1 MRKIIVHI
9 TGWLVF
15 AVYEQA
21 FVWFLNNKSGLSFS
35 YLYYYLCNIGLFYM
49 YIYIL
54 NKTSRGPRRR
64 RYTKRFISVLGAIVF
79 FLLLKSAGEYFFD
92 AAKTHINNPALFR
105 KYIILDLFRNIYFLG
120 LGTLYWSASSFSRLE
135 KEAAETTIQLG
146 NTRNALLQ
154 QRINPHLVFNALNFV
169 YYSVYKHS
177 EKAADIIYRLTEIFR
192 FSMSA
197 SQLDIKVALSHEVEQ
212 INNLIMINRARFD
225 YPLNIRFDY
234 KSDTKTYSIIP
245 FVLLTLTE
253 NIFKHGIL
261 KDEDI
266 FINLSVTASGYLTFE
281 TKNKKRCQENAYLK
295 EGTGLRNTRLRLA
308 YAYPSHRLQID
319 NTLPNFFQLSL
330 QIQL

>member
-9 TGWLVF
+9 TGWLLF

-21 FVWFLNNKSGLSFS
+21 FVWFLNNISGLSFS
-35 YLYYYLCNIGLFYM
+35 YLYYFLCNIGLFYL

-54 NKTSRGPRRR
+54 NKTSSGPRRR
-64 RYTKRFISVLGAIVF
+64 RYAERFVSVLGAIMF
-79 FLLLKSAGEYFFD
+79 FLVLKSAGEYFFD
-92 AAKTHINNPALFR
+92 TAKTHINNPALFR

-120 LGTLYWSASSFSRLE
+120 LGTIYWSASSFSRLE
-135 KEAAETTIQLG
+135 KEAAETAIQLG

-169 YYSVYKHS
+169 YYSVYKYS
-177 EKAADIIYRLTEIFR
+177 EKAADIIYRLTEILR

-234 KSDTKTYSIIP
+234 KSDTETYSIIP

-281 TKNKKRCQENAYLK
+281 TRNKKPYQEHSVLK
-295 EGTGLRNTRLRLA
+295 EGTGLHNTRLRLA
-308 YAYPSHRLQID
+308 HAYPSHQLVI
-319 NTLPNFFQLSL
+319 NNMLPDIFQLSL